1 MIDRDRIVDLVGGAD
16 LVGERRVADEEVEVL
31 DAGLGRLADAGALRL
46 NVVDSN
52 D

>member
-31 DAGLGRLADAGALRL
+31 DAALGRLADAGALRL
-46 NVVDSN
+46 KVVDGN